1 MGAGE
6 PVASMTTVVN
16 EVSEAFEILL
26 EEIEMVAHALQQ
38 QGAEAFADGRLQE
51 VKTTLAELDRVVA
64 FRDKVRALQREWSR
78 TVTSTKREPEAGR
91 EPPVTRLRR
100 GLRTPEEAF
109 RIPILRALVEM
120 GGRGRAREVLDR
132 IQPMVVH
139 RLTEHDLQPLPTGEI
154 RWRNTAAWCRKD
166 LVEEG
171 LLAAD
176 SPHGIWEI
184 TDKGRHWLEQNTN
197 ET

>member
-1 MGAGE
+1 
-6 PVASMTTVVN
+6 MTTVVN

-38 QGAEAFADGRLQE
+38 RGAEAFTDGRLEE
-51 VKTTLAELDRVVA
+51 VKAALAELERVVA
-64 FRDKVRALQREWSR
+64 FREKVRALQREWTR
-78 TVTSTKREPEAGR
+78 TVTSTKREPEAER
-91 EPPVTRLRR
+91 PPLGKRLGR

-109 RIPILRALVEM
+109 RVPILRALVEM

-132 IQPMVVH
+132 IQPMVAD

-171 LLAAD
+171 LLADD
-176 SPHGIWEI
+176 SPHGIWEV
-184 TDKGRHWLEQNTN
+184 TDKGRRWLEQNTSG
-197 ET
+197 T